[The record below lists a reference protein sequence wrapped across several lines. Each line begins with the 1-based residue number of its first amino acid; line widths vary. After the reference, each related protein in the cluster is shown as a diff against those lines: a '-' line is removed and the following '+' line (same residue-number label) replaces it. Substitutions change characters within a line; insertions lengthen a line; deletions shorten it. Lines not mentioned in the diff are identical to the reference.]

1 MGVFSLAQRHLRSLD
16 LDENSALAKFVDAL
30 EASCEIIRGAD
41 AGTVQ
46 RAMMMLH
53 AMLVGTPIP
62 VPTPAGGLSLP
73 ATQAV
78 ILSPQPSNK
87 QRVFQKGLPLAL
99 PLSVRIRQLQDRSRL
114 RIQVRYPDGRCL
126 LMTPASSHHR
136 ATGANES
143 IVDTTCF
150 VSNDAVASGE
160 CQSWPRSW
168 FKPRT
173 LRFRPSLLIIFHFDI
188 GPLRDRRAVLA
199 LSLTCRAT
207 RCFASTRC
215 TGAFRITISVGVV
228 GPIDVPRDPIL
239 SDVTAAAQ
247 NGSIRFFSISKPL
260 HLFVWPKEPKRVM

>member
-1 MGVFSLAQRHLRSLD
+1 
-16 LDENSALAKFVDAL
+16 
-30 EASCEIIRGAD
+30 
-41 AGTVQ
+41 
-46 RAMMMLH
+46 
-53 AMLVGTPIP
+53 MLVGTPIP

-173 LRFRPSLLIIFHFDI
+173 LRFRFAHHFPLRHRPSARPPRGACLVADLPGHSVLCVNTMHRCIPDHDLGGRGGANRRAAGPNPERRHCRRPEWQHPVLFDI
-188 GPLRDRRAVLA
+188 QATALVRVAKRAETCHVKVLFCIWA
-199 LSLTCRAT
+199 LPPTRSQENQKKVLQKKFLQAALMDPWIRA
-207 RCFASTRC
+207 AS
-215 TGAFRITISVGVV
+215 
-228 GPIDVPRDPIL
+228 
-239 SDVTAAAQ
+239 
-247 NGSIRFFSISKPL
+247 
-260 HLFVWPKEPKRVM
+260 